1 MLIGSMTPKKVLA
14 VSDIELDFIYSPR
27 VRERFQHIDLILGCG
42 DLPYYY
48 LEYLISVLNKPL
60 FFVRG
65 NHSNIVEYTS
75 EGLLSEPRGGVDLHN
90 KVVINHGIILAG
102 IEGSLKYRD
111 APFQYSQPGMWMHVL
126 RLIPALLRNQAI
138 YGRYLDIFV
147 SHAPPWGIHD
157 RSDLPHQGIKAFRWL
172 IKVFKPAYHFHG
184 HIHLYRQD
192 EVKVTRYLN
201 TNVINAYGFIESS
214 IDPVQRGFAP
224 LRFFRSRKE
233 MNKY

>member
-1 MLIGSMTPKKVLA
+1 MTPKKVLA
-14 VSDIELDFIYSPR
+14 VSDIELDFIYSSR
-27 VRERFQHIDLILGCG
+27 VRERFQHIDMIIGCG

-48 LEYLISVLNKPL
+48 MEYLISVLNKPL

-75 EGLLSEPRGGVDLHN
+75 EGSQSEPRGGVDLHN
-90 KVVINHGIILAG
+90 KVVIEHGIILAG

-126 RLIPALLRNQAI
+126 HLIPALLRNQAI
-138 YGRYLDIFV
+138 YGRYLDVFV

-157 RSDLPHQGIKAFRWL
+157 QSDLPHQGIKAFRWL

-184 HIHLYRQD
+184 HIHLYRHD

-224 LRFFRSRKE
+224 LRFLRSRKE